1 MSLNKIVI
9 YFLVVLVSLLLFQC
23 AKIGHPGGGPKDKT
37 PPRILVSEP
46 VNYSTHF
53 KGNEINIY
61 FDEFIELR
69 NINQELLVSP
79 PMKEQPEV
87 INMGKS
93 IRVIFNE
100 QLKENVTYTLNFGE
114 AIVDFREANPLKDFK
129 YVFSTGSHI
138 DSLAVFG
145 RVLYAFNNRPPE
157 DVCRVMLHEI
167 LKDSAFYVDTPAYV
181 GRTNKEGYFEIIHV
195 KNDTFQL
202 FVLNDINNNFIY
214 DLPNEEIAFSDSV
227 FILNKNY
234 YYPPVYHDTTTADT
248 MQSDTLLND
257 TSLNDTSIDTSLNKR
272 LTINDTALTNISV
285 NDSLKQQK
293 DFNDTIEIPV
303 DTNKWILD
311 DSISYDSLYNRMFQ
325 QKAAPVNMYLF
336 EELPP
341 VTQFLKDYS
350 RIKPYRFTL
359 VFNQPVTGAYHINLL
374 EPGDVD
380 SADWYIKEPNLF
392 NDTIIYWIT
401 DTMVSNRQN
410 ITISANYMKKD
421 SAGND
426 ILYNDTLL
434 LSHSIPD
441 QSKKKKQATEK
452 TLGIT
457 LNVKD
462 GSDFDLNRNIFI
474 KTDHPVAEQD
484 TSYICLYSIEDT
496 VLVPLQ
502 YRLVQRHDI
511 HEQDTFIK
519 DREYVLSYPFEGEKE
534 YTLQIDPG
542 AFIDIYGLTTDTLE
556 YRFSTYAED
565 HYGTIKLLADTIKI
579 PLIIQLMDP
588 EEKTIYR
595 EKYLDE
601 KGSIMFDYLHPKK
614 YKIKVIFDKNNN
626 KQWDTGDFDENRQ
639 PERVIYYKDII
650 EVRSNWD
657 TEIEWQ

>member
-1 MSLNKIVI
+1 MSLNKIII
-9 YFLVVLVSLLLFQC
+9 YFSVVFVSLLLFQC
-23 AKIGHPGGGPKDKT
+23 AKVGHPGGGPKDQT
-37 PPRILVSEP
+37 PPRVIASEP

-53 KGNEINIY
+53 KENEINIY

-79 PMKEQPEV
+79 PMKEQPDI

-93 IRVIFNE
+93 IRVKFNE
-100 QLKENVTYTLNFGE
+100 QLKENVTYTLDFGE
-114 AIVDFREANPLKDFK
+114 AIVDFRETNLLKNFK

-138 DSLAVFG
+138 DSLALFG
-145 RVLYAFNNRPPE
+145 RVLYAFDNRPPG

-167 LKDSAFYVDTPAYV
+167 LKDSAFYIDTPAYV
-181 GRTNKEGYFEIIHV
+181 GRTNKEGYFEITHV

-234 YYPPVYHDTTTADT
+234 YYPPVYHDTTIDDT
-248 MQSDTLLND
+248 LQCDTLLND
-257 TSLNDTSIDTSLNKR
+257 TSLNKR
-272 LTINDTALTNISV
+272 LAINDTAMTNITA
-285 NDSLKQQK
+285 NDSSSLQK
-293 DFNDTIEIPV
+293 NFKDSLDISV

-325 QKAAPVNMYLF
+325 QKATPVNMYLF

-350 RIKPYRFTL
+350 RTKPYRFTL
-359 VFNQPVTGAYHINLL
+359 VFNQPVTGAYYINLV
-374 EPGDVD
+374 EPGDID
-380 SADWYIKEPNLF
+380 STDWYIKETNLF

-434 LSHSIPD
+434 FSHGIPD
-441 QSKKKKQATEK
+441 KSKKKEQSTEK
-452 TLGIT
+452 TLDIT

-474 KTDHPVAEQD
+474 KTEHPVAEQD
-484 TSYICLYSIEDT
+484 TSYICLYSIQDT

-502 YRLVQRHDI
+502 YRILQRHEI
-511 HEQDTFIK
+511 HEQDTCMK
-519 DREYVLSYPFEGEKE
+519 DREYILSYPFEGEKE
-534 YTLQIDPG
+534 YTLKIDPG
-542 AFIDIYGLTTDTLE
+542 AFIDIYEFTTDTLE
-556 YRFSTYAED
+556 YQFSTYAED
-565 HYGTIKLLADTIKI
+565 HYGSIKLLADTIKI

-588 EEKTIYR
+588 GEKTIYS

-601 KGSIMFDYLHPKK
+601 KGSIVFDYLHPAK